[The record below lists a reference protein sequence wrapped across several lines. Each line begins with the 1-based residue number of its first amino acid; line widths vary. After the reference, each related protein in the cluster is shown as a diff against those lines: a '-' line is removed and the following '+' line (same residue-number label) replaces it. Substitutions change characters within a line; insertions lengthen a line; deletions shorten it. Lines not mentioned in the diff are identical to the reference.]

1 MLSIHCDVNTN
12 NPLFQEYIVVTLLSL
27 TQQQNEHER
36 SSGTQ
41 SNAMLTAKNPKT
53 FTRI

>member
-1 MLSIHCDVNTN
+1 MLSIRCDVNTN
-12 NPLFQEYIVVTLLSL
+12 NPLFQEYIAVTLPSL

-36 SSGTQ
+36 SSGTKF
-41 SNAMLTAKNPKT
+41 NVMLTAKNPKT